1 MLLSTL
7 GLEQQD
13 SWIEHGL
20 TRIYLLFPHTSPRRL
35 STMVEVLLSSN
46 TLPSRVDME
55 VTLNKVATPSREAT
69 SKEE

>member
-1 MLLSTL
+1 
-7 GLEQQD
+7 
-13 SWIEHGL
+13 
-20 TRIYLLFPHTSPRRL
+20 
-35 STMVEVLLSSN
+35 MVEVLLSSN